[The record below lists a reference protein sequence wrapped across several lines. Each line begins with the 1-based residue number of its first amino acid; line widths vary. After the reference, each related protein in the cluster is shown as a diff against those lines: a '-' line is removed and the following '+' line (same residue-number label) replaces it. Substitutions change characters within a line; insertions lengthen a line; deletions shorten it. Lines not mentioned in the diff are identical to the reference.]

1 MWLFSP
7 PLYFIIFFSLNPP
20 TLSEPTTPSGNTGGG
35 TTGVGTSENPA
46 SGELDL
52 IPIIVGVVVAV
63 VLIAL
68 VVLVV
73 VLYKKV
79 YAVRM
84 SRAVTPIKAEQ
95 NGETAS

>member
-1 MWLFSP
+1 MSLLPSSLFHQ
-7 PLYFIIFFSLNPP
+7 FFFLNPP
-20 TLSEPTTPSGNTGGG
+20 TLSDPTTTSGNTGGG

-46 SGELDL
+46 RGGLDL
-52 IPIIVGVVVAV
+52 IPIIAGVVVAV
-63 VLIAL
+63 VLIVL

-79 YAVRM
+79 YSVRM